1 MSSLQSIQWQINIDK
16 QQERASIHWQIS
28 ASRDSRGQCRKTL
41 TLMTLFSYI
50 DPDSFI
56 VKFRPCSA
64 ESVRL
69 PTAKTALNQPPMP
82 SLRRGQ
88 HLKDACISTPW
99 SIEVAGN
106 PRGPKKKS
114 FSWAWVR
121 MLIYYGYI
129 MDILWI
135 WRVHR
140 DWTQWT
146 TVNIRRRVKLISGS
160 PSKPM
165 HHRPD
170 SSDTLDLSVSLSKA
184 KCWSIGSKLSRKF
197 EHSARWVWPAMGKT
211 RTFGVPYRYR
221 NRWSSNVFKFLFW
234 THSGKQVD
242 DHNTQNTNNI

>member
-1 MSSLQSIQWQINIDK
+1 MCPSPLWRYELGCKQPKQPRCLVSRSEIWSCRTKRWLWSFSTVLVMSSLQSIQWQINIDK

-106 PRGPKKKS
+106 PRGPKNNPS
-114 FSWAWVR
+114 VEHGFVCW
-121 MLIYYGYI
+121 YI

-135 WRVHR
+135 YYGFGGYIEIGHNEP
-140 DWTQWT
+140 QWT
-146 TVNIRRRVKLISGS
+146 FGEGSSSSVDLPRNRCTTGLIPLTHWISPCPCRRR
-160 PSKPM
+160 
-165 HHRPD
+165 
-170 SSDTLDLSVSLSKA
+170 
-184 KCWSIGSKLSRKF
+184 
-197 EHSARWVWPAMGKT
+197 
-211 RTFGVPYRYR
+211 
-221 NRWSSNVFKFLFW
+221 NV
-234 THSGKQVD
+234 D
-242 DHNTQNTNNI
+242 P